1 MRPSRGFCSWSP
13 FLIVV
18 RRTTRSR
25 VIEDLTHQNM
35 YKPSKEKLISA
46 GSNTCIVGVEK
57 WRLYRPTLKMWV
69 GWDEEGG
76 C

>member
-1 MRPSRGFCSWSP
+1 
-13 FLIVV
+13 
-18 RRTTRSR
+18 
-25 VIEDLTHQNM
+25 M

-46 GSNTCIVGVEK
+46 RSNTCIVGVEK

-69 GWDEEGG
+69 MVLMWVGWDEEGG